1 MIDNVVPLG
10 NTQRGFTRM
19 DNSID
24 PSEALRLAS
33 NRLTDEILP
42 ADLSA
47 AEIRV
52 LLFVFNRTVARGI
65 PCARVSGEET
75 SDAVGVDRAT
85 AARAIARLLRRGFL
99 YRVGGSRGVIG
110 ITCLI
115 DYLSAEALA
124 PSVACIP
131 TPQMRGG
138 FIYMLANQAMP
149 GVFKV
154 GMTRRL
160 PQDRAD
166 ELSKST
172 SSPAPFE
179 VVHSVRV
186 ADPIRTERAVHELLS
201 GARVSSNREFFRITL
216 EQFLDAVRCA
226 TAGGAA

>member
-1 MIDNVVPLG
+1 MTNVIQIG

-19 DNSID
+19 DNSMSPGEI
-24 PSEALRLAS
+24 LRLAS

-47 AEIRV
+47 AEIRI
-52 LLFVFNRTVARGI
+52 LLFVFNRTAGSGI
-65 PCARVSGEET
+65 PCARVTGEEA

-85 AARAIARLLRRGFL
+85 AARAISRLLRRGFL
-99 YRVGGSRGVIG
+99 YRIGGSRGEVG

-115 DYLSAEALA
+115 DYLSTGSLV
-124 PSVACIP
+124 PSDVVPAQKI
-131 TPQMRGG
+131 RGG
-138 FIYMLANQAMP
+138 FIYMLANSAMP
-149 GVFKV
+149 GIFKV

-160 PQDRAD
+160 PEDRAD

-179 VVHSVRV
+179 VVHAVQV
-186 ADPIRTERAVHELLS
+186 AEPLRAERLVHELLS
-201 GARVSSNREFFRITL
+201 ASRISSNREFFRITL
-216 EQFLDAVRCA
+216 EQFVAAVDAV